1 MATIRVRFQLNKGRM
16 GAPLSKLG
24 KIAGQAERFLRALAT
39 DANIDQSSGEW
50 LALNFDNGS
59 VSYDA
64 EFQGIVSPAQA
75 MIFNRHSEYVV
86 DFDPDA
92 EGIQGMARAET
103 LAEFARLGALL
114 DADEVIGIGLYQE
127 RRKKPVWRQIS
138 YAKTVA
144 VRQAVEAPLPT
155 YGAVQGIIHSLQ
167 KEAKQPYFQIR
178 ELSTESLV
186 KCTYTSAQYSEVAN
200 ALQERTTVIH
210 VSGDITY
217 DRIARIV
224 SELRMDR
231 MERSRVLTPAEF
243 EEFFGS
249 APQFTGEMSTGGYMD
264 SIRSD
269 G

>member
-1 MATIRVRFQLNKGRM
+1 MTTIRLRFQLNKGRT

-24 KIAGQAERFLRALAT
+24 KIAEQAERLLRALAT
-39 DANIDQSSGEW
+39 EADIDQSSGEW

-64 EFQGIVSPAQA
+64 EFQGIVTPAQA
-75 MIFNRHSEYVV
+75 MVFNRHAEYVV
-86 DFDPDA
+86 DFDPES
-92 EGIQGMARAET
+92 EGIQGMAQPET

-114 DADEVIGIGLYQE
+114 DPDEVIGIGLYQE
-127 RRKKPVWRQIS
+127 RRKNPVWRQIS
-138 YAKTVA
+138 YARTIA

-167 KEAKQPYFQIR
+167 KEAKQPYFQVR

-186 KCTYTSAQYSEVAN
+186 KCIYTSAQYPEVAN

-217 DRIARIV
+217 DRVARMV
-224 SELRMDR
+224 SELRVDR
-231 MERSRVLTPAEF
+231 MERSRILTPSEF

-249 APQFTGEMSTGGYMD
+249 APQFTGEMSTSEYID
-264 SIRSD
+264 SIRGD